1 LSGEPSL
8 FMPLVRTIA
17 CTCALAIVLVLALK
31 GTDAGLT
38 PAPSQAAFLVR
49 FHHAHYKVGDPS
61 AAMAEAVQKLEGT
74 RVILQGLGVGVRA
87 GREFVLFDRAA
98 VGDSARSG
106 GSAAEAYPRALE
118 QVRAWGLRPEPPA
131 VNHSR
136 AAMAMGEL
144 PVDHLAFA
152 ADDFPAVVRRI
163 MSTGIE
169 PAAQREDS
177 VFFEQGPRFAI
188 EILRDMDREETYWCP
203 MHPDVRS
210 ADEGKCPLCGMALV
224 PIPPAKIGEYRLDV
238 TQLREPGGATT
249 GLKVAVREPETNRPA
264 TRFTLV
270 HERRLHLFIIST
282 DLQYFA
288 HVHPDPEPD
297 GTFTLRHAVP
307 SGEYMLIGDFLP
319 EGGTSQMVQKAM
331 IVTGPGGAA
340 RSVDDP
346 AGLRVRMEVDGDPV
360 AGKEAKLTFIVADA
374 NSCVPVSDLEPYL
387 GAPAHMLIVR
397 SDLGDAIHAHPEE
410 QVASGP
416 SVSFHP
422 VMPASGQYRLWVQ
435 FQRAGRVS
443 TTAFD
448 LHVR

>member
-1 LSGEPSL
+1 
-8 FMPLVRTIA
+8 MPLVRTIA
-17 CTCALAIVLVLALK
+17 CTCAFPIVLGLALK
-31 GTDAGLT
+31 GTPVGLT

-87 GREFVLFDRAA
+87 GREFVLFDRASA
-98 VGDSARSG
+98 GDSARSG

-118 QVRAWGLRPEPPA
+118 QLRAWGLRPEPPA

-144 PVDHLAFA
+144 PVDHLAFV
-152 ADDFPAVVRRI
+152 ADDFQAVVRRI

-169 PAAQREDS
+169 PTVQREDS
-177 VFFEQGPRFAI
+177 VLFEQEQRFAI
-188 EILRDMDREETYWCP
+188 EILRDTDREEIYWCP

-224 PIPPAKIGEYRLDV
+224 PIPPPKIGEYRLDV

-249 GLKVAVREPETNRPA
+249 GLKLAVREPETNRPA

-282 DLQYFA
+282 DLRYFA
-288 HVHPDPEPD
+288 HVHPDLQSD
-297 GTFTLRHAVP
+297 GTLTLQHP
-307 SGEYMLIGDFLP
+307 LPPGEYMVIGDFLP
-319 EGGTSQMVQKAM
+319 EGGTSQMVQKAI
-331 IVTGPGGAA
+331 IVPGTPVKAPVLDE
-340 RSVDDP
+340 RK
-346 AGLRVRMEVDGDPV
+346 GLEVGMRVDGV
-360 AGKEAKLTFIVADA
+360 LAAGRDAKLTFTVTDA
-374 NSCVPVSDLEPYL
+374 KSGAPVTDLQPYL

-397 SDLGDAIHAHPEE
+397 TDLGDAIHAHPEE
-410 QVASGP
+410 QVTSGP

-422 VMPASGQYRLWVQ
+422 IMPAAGGYKVWIQ
-435 FQRAGRVS
+435 FQRGGQVS
-443 TTAFD
+443 TSAFE
-448 LHVR
+448 LQVTR